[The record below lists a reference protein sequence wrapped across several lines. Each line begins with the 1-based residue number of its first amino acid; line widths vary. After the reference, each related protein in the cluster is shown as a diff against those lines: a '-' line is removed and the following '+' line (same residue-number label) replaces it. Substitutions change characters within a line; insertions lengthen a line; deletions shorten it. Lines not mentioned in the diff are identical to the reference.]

1 MVELRMRAIASSSSS
16 DEGSSTLQH
25 AIAVVGAAAERFGGE
40 VEEGRL
46 FLAPRLAAAWEEG

>member
-1 MVELRMRAIASSSSS
+1 MAETRMRAIASSSSS
-16 DEGSSTLQH
+16 DEGISTLQH

-46 FLAPRLAAAWEEG
+46 LLAPRFAAA